1 MTRKRSIIEIYLD
14 ILRTI
19 KAGTCKPTNIMY
31 KCNLAW
37 RPFKQIMRSL
47 VENDLLKI
55 RQKGKRKTYHL
66 TEKGRIALKNFEA
79 AHALLMILTNS
90 DDKKQMITH
99 INLPSTQIDHRG

>member
-14 ILRTI
+14 ILRTV

-55 RQKGKRKTYHL
+55 CQKGKRKTYHL
-66 TEKGRIALKNFEA
+66 TEKGRIALKTLRPHMPF
-79 AHALLMILTNS
+79 
-90 DDKKQMITH
+90 
-99 INLPSTQIDHRG
+99 